1 MDSSLTAL
9 SPVDGRYRAAT
20 EGLAQLLSESGL
32 TRERVRVEALWVQ
45 ELAGVLPV
53 AAAREL
59 PAGVRARLDAMA
71 KEPPAD
77 CAAAVK
83 VIERRI
89 NHDVKAVEYYVR
101 DALRDAGATDAQLEL
116 VHFGCT
122 SEDINN
128 LSYARLLSRARS
140 EQLLPALDAL
150 LAVLRNFATANAELP
165 MLSRT
170 HGQTAS
176 PTTLGKEF
184 ANFEARIARG
194 RRRLESV
201 EILGKWN
208 GAVGNFNA
216 HVAAFPA

>member
-20 EGLAQLLSESGL
+20 EGLAQLLSEAGL
-32 TRERVRVEALWVQ
+32 TRERVRVEALWVL
-45 ELAGVLPV
+45 ELAEVLPV

-59 PAGVRARLDAMA
+59 TAGVRARLQALVQ
-71 KEPPAD
+71 EPAAD

-128 LSYARLLSRARS
+128 ISYARLLSRARS

-150 LAVLRNFATANAELP
+150 LAVLRNFATANADLP

-194 RRRLESV
+194 RRR
-201 EILGKWN
+201 
-208 GAVGNFNA
+208 
-216 HVAAFPA
+216 